1 MRIMSPADAIEQQ
14 IERED
19 WEGARR
25 LIEIELQSKP
35 DDHWY
40 LTRLGSTYYEQREY
54 QRALELSSRALEI
67 APLCPLV
74 LWDHAGNLEMLDR
87 PHEAL
92 SIYQRLV
99 DRGVDNLAY
108 GECGEGR
115 ARARGLI
122 ADSLFRMGGCYAAL
136 GESDSAA
143 DCWQRCLAVRGPGC
157 QSIYPIA
164 RVRSK
169 LSGL

>member
-1 MRIMSPADAIEQQ
+1 MGIMSPANAIERQ
-14 IERED
+14 IELED
-19 WEGARR
+19 WEGARN

-40 LTRLGSTYYEQREY
+40 LTRLSLTYYERRDY
-54 QRALELSSRALEI
+54 KRALELSSRALEI

-74 LWDHAGNLEMLDR
+74 LWDHAGTLEMLDR
-87 PHEAL
+87 PLEAL

-115 ARARGLI
+115 ARARGIL
-122 ADSLFRMGGCYAAL
+122 ADSLFRMGACYAAL
-136 GESDSAA
+136 EESDSAA

-164 RVRSK
+164 KVRSK